1 MRKILALVCILVLV
15 NSCFNNYSLAQT
27 SSTIANIGID
37 AKVIAPISASNTGST
52 NLDFGTITRSSVSGA
67 VIVSAD
73 NQRTTTGG
81 VTVLSSSLY
90 TAAPFSVSGESNAEF
105 NLTLPDNDD
114 VKMTRTGGTEEM
126 EVTNFTHN
134 SGLVLSSSGTATFSV
149 GATLNLDADQ
159 VAGDYTGS
167 FNVTIAYQ

>member
-1 MRKILALVCILVLV
+1 MLFVIILSINCLGQVSPTA
-15 NSCFNNYSLAQT
+15 
-27 SSTIANIGID
+27 ANIGID
-37 AKVIAPISASNTGST
+37 AKVIAPISISNTGST
-52 NLDFGTITRSSVSGA
+52 NLDFGTIIRSSVAGTVTVTPA
-67 VIVSAD
+67 G
-73 NQRTTTGG
+73 QRTFTGG
-81 VTVLSSSLY
+81 VSVLSSSLF
-90 TAAPFSVSGESNAEF
+90 TAAPFSVSGENSAGF

-114 VKMTRTGGTEEM
+114 VKMTRTGGTEKM
-126 EVTNFTHN
+126 KVTNFTHN

>member
-1 MRKILALVCILVLV
+1 MNKSIASIIVLTICLIFPYIV
-15 NSCFNNYSLAQT
+15 FGQT
-27 SSTIANIGID
+27 SSTVTNIGID

-52 NLDFGTITRSSVSGA
+52 KLNFGTISRSSVAGT
-67 VIVSAD
+67 VIISAD
-73 NQRTTTGG
+73 GQRSSTGG
-81 VTVLSSSLY
+81 ASILTTSLFS
-90 TAAPFSVSGESNAEF
+90 AAPFTVTGENSAGF

-126 EVTNFTHN
+126 EVTSFTHN

-149 GATLNLDADQ
+149 GATLNLDVDQ

-167 FNVTIAYQ
+167 FSVTIAYQ

>member
-1 MRKILALVCILVLV
+1 MKSSVLLILFLIG
-15 NSCFNNYSLAQT
+15 YSIINISNAQISPT
-27 SSTIANIGID
+27 AANIGID
-37 AKVIAPISASNTGST
+37 AKVIAPISISNTGSAKL
-52 NLDFGTITRSSVSGA
+52 NFGTISRSSVAGT
-67 VIVSAD
+67 VTVTPGG
-73 NQRTTTGG
+73 QRISEGG
-81 VTVLSSSLY
+81 VSVLSSSLF
-90 TAAPFSVSGESNAEF
+90 TAAPFSISGENNAGF
-105 NLTLPDNDD
+105 ILTLPDNED

>member
-1 MRKILALVCILVLV
+1 MRKSIALIMVMTYFQFIQCYV
-15 NSCFNNYSLAQT
+15 YGQT
-27 SSTIANIGID
+27 SSTVTNIGID

-52 NLDFGTITRSSVSGA
+52 NLNFGTISRSSVAGT
-67 VIVSAD
+67 VIITAD
-73 NQRTTTGG
+73 GQRSSTGG
-81 VTVLSSSLY
+81 VSILTSSLF
-90 TAAPFSVSGESNAEF
+90 TAAPFAVSGENSAGF

-134 SGLVLSSSGTATFSV
+134 SGLVLSSSGAATFSV